1 MYAMSSDRFLRRYD
15 AMCSDAAAAVMKR
28 YSTSFTLATKLLP
41 GQTKEDIRNLYAV
54 VRIADEIVD
63 GTAKQ
68 AAVADI
74 SALLDEYETAVLA
87 APTKRFHTD
96 PILHAYAQTARRCQF
111 DSAHIT
117 AFFSSMHRDVNQTTY
132 TQTDF
137 DKYVYGSAEVIG
149 LLCLSTFTAG
159 MTLSL
164 AEKTRLDEGA
174 RSLGAAF
181 QKVNFLR
188 DIAVDSRLLG
198 RSYFPGINVSTDQP
212 LDDAAK
218 DAIVADIRADLAV
231 SRASMYLLP
240 RRVHAGVLAAADL
253 FEELTDMIDATPA
266 SVLTTTRISVPRRRK
281 LWLTARAASRVAAQ
295 SNRIPPFTEEPR
307 K

>member
-15 AMCSDAAAAVMKR
+15 AMCSDAAAAVMKQ

-68 AAVADI
+68 A
-74 SALLDEYETAVLA
+74 AVLA

-164 AEKTRLDEGA
+164 AEKARLDEGA

-198 RSYFPGINVSTDQP
+198 RSYFPEINVSTDQP

>member
-15 AMCSDAAAAVMKR
+15 AMCSDAAAAVMKQ

-41 GQTKEDIRNLYAV
+41 GQIKEDIRNLYAV

-63 GTAKQ
+63 GTARQ
-68 AAVADI
+68 ASVADV
-74 SALLDEYETAVLA
+74 SALLDEYEAAVLT
-87 APTKRFHTD
+87 APAKRFHPD
-96 PILHAYAQTARRCQF
+96 PILHAYARTARRCQF
-111 DSAHIT
+111 DPAHIT
-117 AFFSSMHRDVNQTTY
+117 AFFASMRRDVNQTTY
-132 TQTDF
+132 THADF
-137 DKYVYGSAEVIG
+137 DEYVYGSAEVIG

-159 MTLSL
+159 IPLSRAEEERL
-164 AEKTRLDEGA
+164 AEGA

-198 RSYFPGINVSTDQP
+198 RSYFPGINVTKDDP
-212 LDDAAK
+212 LDDAVK
-218 DAIVADIRADLAV
+218 KSIVADIRADLAV